1 MKCESC
7 DQKFNS
13 ASGKELNSLGLLY
26 QKRKKIVF
34 LLDRPTQM
42 RMDHTTLAVFKPVQ

>member
-26 QKRKKIVF
+26 QKNVF
-34 LLDRPTQM
+34 LLDWPTKM